1 MRMSSARSVVPRE
14 AEDAGKGRNC
24 RASADGIGSCW
35 PDPRS
40 AWQGCGCR
48 GFFRCRCFGNCF
60 RKPRFRYLFESD
72 YWYTGSGFFLTSLG
86 LAYFAKESLML
97 CNTSDCR
104 IRQFWSRSKRKHR
117 PLTMC
122 RFFRSS
128 PSLRKVQAMYRR
140 LLNRSKRK
148 VSAEVVELVDTLP

>member
-1 MRMSSARSVVPRE
+1 MQGLLSVQVLRQLFSEAKVPL
-14 AEDAGKGRNC
+14 
-24 RASADGIGSCW
+24 
-35 PDPRS
+35 P
-40 AWQGCGCR
+40 
-48 GFFRCRCFGNCF
+48 
-60 RKPRFRYLFESD
+60 FESD

-86 LAYFAKESLML
+86 LAYFAKEK
-97 CNTSDCR
+97 SDALQH
-104 IRQFWSRSKRKHR
+104 IGLPDPAVLEQKQRKHR